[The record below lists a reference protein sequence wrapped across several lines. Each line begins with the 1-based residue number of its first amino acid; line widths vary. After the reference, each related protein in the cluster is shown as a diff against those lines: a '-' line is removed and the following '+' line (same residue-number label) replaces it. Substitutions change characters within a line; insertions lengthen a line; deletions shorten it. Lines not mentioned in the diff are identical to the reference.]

1 MLQVREYLE
10 KHFEETSGDAT
21 AKLALKAL
29 TETVEASSKN
39 IEVAVT
45 TKDAGA
51 LPMNP
56 SHVHVP
62 ACGRFSGQLGVHCAP
77 VSWQI

>member
-1 MLQVREYLE
+1 MREYLE
-10 KHFEETSGDAT
+10 KNYEETSGEVT

-45 TKDAGA
+45 TRDSGANPAGTFCSN
-51 LPMNP
+51 M
-56 SHVHVP
+56 
-62 ACGRFSGQLGVHCAP
+62 R
-77 VSWQI
+77 